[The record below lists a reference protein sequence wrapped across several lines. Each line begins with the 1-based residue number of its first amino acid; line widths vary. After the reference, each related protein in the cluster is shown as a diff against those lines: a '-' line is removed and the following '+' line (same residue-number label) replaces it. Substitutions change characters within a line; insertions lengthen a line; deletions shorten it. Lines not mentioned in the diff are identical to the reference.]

1 MIPDPRDTIVA
12 LSSAPGPG
20 GRAIVRVSGPGSLA
34 CALTRFRSVQP
45 IDAKRRWCYAGQLY
59 LDGVHSPLP
68 ADLYI
73 WPGPK
78 SYTGQDV
85 VEIHTLSSPPLVDAL
100 LAHL

>member
-1 MIPDPRDTIVA
+1 
-12 LSSAPGPG
+12 
-20 GRAIVRVSGPGSLA
+20 SLA

-100 LAHL
+100 SAHLMSAGPREAQPGEFTLRAFLAGKMDIT